1 MKIGIYGGTFN
12 PIHLGHMEAARFA
25 LEYLE
30 LDKLLLIPAGIP
42 PHKAMDA
49 GTPEPDLRLAMTDL
63 AAQALGP
70 QAEASDMELRREGK
84 SYTLDTVRAIREQY
98 PKAKLYLLMGTDM
111 FLTFHLWRDPGEIA
125 KRCTLCAFGRSEKD
139 TEELFAVQRAFLGE
153 RFGAECVTLVL
164 PRIVDISSTRLR
176 EELRLG
182 RGQDYLAPA
191 VYGLILREGLY
202 GVERDLKAL
211 SLEDLRAAALSMLK
225 HSRVPH
231 VLGTEETAARLA
243 RRWGVDDYKQLTRAP
258 PPYV

>member
-70 QAEASDMELRREGK
+70 QAEASDIELRREGK

-125 KRCTLCAFGRSEKD
+125 KRCTLCAFGLTHIPSQK
-139 TEELFAVQRAFLGE
+139 
-153 RFGAECVTLVL
+153 
-164 PRIVDISSTRLR
+164 PHSPH
-176 EELRLG
+176 
-182 RGQDYLAPA
+182 QDKKPIQTQYPHKSYL
-191 VYGLILREGLY
+191 
-202 GVERDLKAL
+202 
-211 SLEDLRAAALSMLK
+211 
-225 HSRVPH
+225 
-231 VLGTEETAARLA
+231 
-243 RRWGVDDYKQLTRAP
+243 
-258 PPYV
+258 